1 MVNYSKSLFVALV
14 SLCCLQSVS
23 LLQAQ
28 AIKTNLNQK
37 VIYTD
42 SLNLPRQ
49 TSINTMLTMMSEL
62 LQRPGA
68 TIYSNYDIQVNGMSV
83 SDASEVAL
91 YQLGLQDVES
101 IIITDS
107 PTSSYLK
114 NGQGGSINLVLRQ
127 KDNNDDGY
135 WGSIGFDIAYPVD
148 YSPQLHLGYRSQK
161 FYISALALSDISH
174 NTSTSENLTF
184 VDDKIKEISTS
195 SSERKYRSQ
204 LANVMMEYHPTSKDV
219 LKLSLSESY
228 MYDKKTDATDHDD
241 DAAAQN
247 KVHNTNLKA
256 KASYGHAFLRSNL
269 NVEAQFNYNPGTQT
283 NYTPKVLDLDADLDM
298 YNVAGKVEYV
308 ARLLKPANPHLLQ
321 TGMGASFNY
330 TFGDREIDYNVLK
343 YTASVTK
350 NIDSHNHTSFIQPF
364 VYAEAKVGTF
374 RMKMQGEYQ
383 IYRYKIYNN
392 DESFDA
398 TSRDLTGQMIVEWH
412 FKPGHALRLV
422 GARVLQRPSES
433 QLFPFMVYNPTGLSY
448 MKGNAE
454 LTPALTNEIRLDY
467 IADQH
472 WGEHQLHYDVN
483 VSYKYVHDMI
493 EQTTLGG
500 HSSEGGLGA
509 LQKYQ
514 TYLNNGKN
522 NIVSGN
528 IMALYSYKTF
538 SVSLTGNIF
547 HNKQEML
554 SGTDHYTY
562 YNVSLNPHFILK
574 DGWQGSF
581 GLTYNSSVKTENS
594 TLSDCTQVSML
605 IGKRWRNLYVYT
617 LVRQALKKNATNS
630 KWYDNIREDYNYEM
644 VPNMAAIGVKYLF

>member
-127 KDNNDDGY
+127 KDDNNDGY
-135 WGSIGFDIAYPVD
+135 WGSAGFDIAYPVD

-184 VDDKIKEISTS
+184 VDDK
-195 SSERKYRSQ
+195 
-204 LANVMMEYHPTSKDV
+204 
-219 LKLSLSESY
+219 
-228 MYDKKTDATDHDD
+228 
-241 DAAAQN
+241 
-247 KVHNTNLKA
+247 
-256 KASYGHAFLRSNL
+256 
-269 NVEAQFNYNPGTQT
+269 
-283 NYTPKVLDLDADLDM
+283 
-298 YNVAGKVEYV
+298 
-308 ARLLKPANPHLLQ
+308 
-321 TGMGASFNY
+321 
-330 TFGDREIDYNVLK
+330 
-343 YTASVTK
+343 
-350 NIDSHNHTSFIQPF
+350 
-364 VYAEAKVGTF
+364 
-374 RMKMQGEYQ
+374 
-383 IYRYKIYNN
+383 
-392 DESFDA
+392 
-398 TSRDLTGQMIVEWH
+398 
-412 FKPGHALRLV
+412 
-422 GARVLQRPSES
+422 
-433 QLFPFMVYNPTGLSY
+433 
-448 MKGNAE
+448 
-454 LTPALTNEIRLDY
+454 
-467 IADQH
+467 
-472 WGEHQLHYDVN
+472 
-483 VSYKYVHDMI
+483 
-493 EQTTLGG
+493 
-500 HSSEGGLGA
+500 
-509 LQKYQ
+509 
-514 TYLNNGKN
+514 
-522 NIVSGN
+522 
-528 IMALYSYKTF
+528 
-538 SVSLTGNIF
+538 
-547 HNKQEML
+547 
-554 SGTDHYTY
+554 
-562 YNVSLNPHFILK
+562 
-574 DGWQGSF
+574 
-581 GLTYNSSVKTENS
+581 TENS
-594 TLSDCTQVSML
+594 TLSDCTQISML

>member
-14 SLCCLQSVS
+14 SFCCLQSVS

-127 KDNNDDGY
+127 KDDNNDGY
-135 WGSIGFDIAYPVD
+135 WGSVGFDIAYPVD

-184 VDDKIKEISTS
+184 VDD
-195 SSERKYRSQ
+195 
-204 LANVMMEYHPTSKDV
+204 
-219 LKLSLSESY
+219 
-228 MYDKKTDATDHDD
+228 
-241 DAAAQN
+241 
-247 KVHNTNLKA
+247 
-256 KASYGHAFLRSNL
+256 
-269 NVEAQFNYNPGTQT
+269 
-283 NYTPKVLDLDADLDM
+283 
-298 YNVAGKVEYV
+298 
-308 ARLLKPANPHLLQ
+308 
-321 TGMGASFNY
+321 
-330 TFGDREIDYNVLK
+330 
-343 YTASVTK
+343 
-350 NIDSHNHTSFIQPF
+350 
-364 VYAEAKVGTF
+364 
-374 RMKMQGEYQ
+374 
-383 IYRYKIYNN
+383 
-392 DESFDA
+392 
-398 TSRDLTGQMIVEWH
+398 
-412 FKPGHALRLV
+412 
-422 GARVLQRPSES
+422 
-433 QLFPFMVYNPTGLSY
+433 
-448 MKGNAE
+448 
-454 LTPALTNEIRLDY
+454 
-467 IADQH
+467 
-472 WGEHQLHYDVN
+472 
-483 VSYKYVHDMI
+483 
-493 EQTTLGG
+493 
-500 HSSEGGLGA
+500 
-509 LQKYQ
+509 
-514 TYLNNGKN
+514 
-522 NIVSGN
+522 
-528 IMALYSYKTF
+528 
-538 SVSLTGNIF
+538 
-547 HNKQEML
+547 
-554 SGTDHYTY
+554 
-562 YNVSLNPHFILK
+562 
-574 DGWQGSF
+574 
-581 GLTYNSSVKTENS
+581 KTENS